1 MKIRL
6 LWLAI
11 GWSLSLAMMA
21 QTPNITPLSSEPHHH
36 LVLENK
42 FVNLYDAKASPGD
55 GLLLHRHEHDAV
67 AIAIGDQVVTIGVPG
82 KPDVHS
88 KNPDGTV
95 RMQRSGYAHSTHVDG
110 DKAYF
115 TVAVELLH
123 PQTGA
128 RNLCAA
134 VLPGEPLNCPDGL
147 TTKTA
152 AAIDQLQYES
162 KQTRIHLVRV
172 LPNQTVNTG
181 NSNHAQLFIALD
193 PGVVSH
199 AANGKSGQSLRAGD
213 FAWFNAGDSGR
224 TFTNKSPKEARFIE
238 LTFLD
243 SAPAGR

>member
-6 LWLAI
+6 SWLVV
-11 GWSLSLAMMA
+11 GWSLTLALSA
-21 QTPNITPLSSEPHHH
+21 QAPDVIPLSSEPHHH
-36 LVLENK
+36 LVLQNK
-42 FVNLYDAKASPGD
+42 FVNLYDAKAWPGD
-55 GLLLHRHEHDAV
+55 GLLMHRHEHDAV

-95 RMQRSGYAHSTHVDG
+95 RMQRAGYVHSTKVDG

-134 VLPGEPLNCPDGL
+134 VLSGEPLHCPDDL
-147 TTKTA
+147 TKKTA

-162 KQTRIHLVRV
+162 EQTRIHLVRV
-172 LPNQTVNTG
+172 FPRQTVNTG

-199 AANGKSGQSLRAGD
+199 GANGKSAQQMRAGD
-213 FAWFNAGDSGR
+213 FAWFNAGDPGR
-224 TFTNKSPKEARFIE
+224 TFANKSPKESRFIE